1 MSGILV
7 VIEDRAGGIA
17 RISWEALAAGQQLA
31 AQLRLPVSAADIG
44 AETKSLA
51 TEVAAHP
58 LAKVVCV
65 EHPLLAH
72 YTADGFTLALEQLIR
87 AESPAYIVFP
97 HTYQVRDYAPAL
109 AARFGQSLIGD
120 VVAIDDGPVFMRQ
133 LMQGR
138 LNGIYRHTGNGPC
151 FLSVQ
156 AGAFRAESVAEQL
169 DSGSRSSH
177 GTASVAPCSYQGM
190 TSVVPKMPLNE
201 DGALAPEETASSLTA
216 VSIFTPTLDPDRI
229 RTRPGEPFRGG
240 TQTVDLGSAQR
251 IVSVGRGIKDAANI
265 PLVQELATALGAELA
280 ASRPICDSG
289 WLPIE
294 RQVGSSGHTV
304 SPKLYLAVGIS
315 GAIQHLVGMKGSQC
329 VVAINKDSDAPIF
342 EVADYG
348 IVGDLFEVVPALIA
362 AVKAAKR

>member
-7 VIEDRAGGIA
+7 VVEDRAGRIS

-31 AQLRLPVSAADIG
+31 AQLGLPVSAVAIG
-44 AETKSLA
+44 SQTEALAAEITA
-51 TEVAAHP
+51 RP
-58 LAKVVCV
+58 LAKVVRV
-65 EHPLLAH
+65 EHPLLAQ
-72 YTADGFTLALEQLIR
+72 YTADGFSLALEQIIR
-87 AESPAYIVFP
+87 TDAPAYIVFP
-97 HTYQVRDYAPAL
+97 HTYQVRDYASAL

-120 VVAIDDGPVFMRQ
+120 VVDLSAAAENASPVFTRQ

-138 LNGIYRHTGNGPC
+138 LNGVYRHTGSGPC

-156 AGAFRAESVAEQL
+156 AGAFRADTPDLAST
-169 DSGSRSSH
+169 SS
-177 GTASVAPCSYQGM
+177 
-190 TSVVPKMPLNE
+190 
-201 DGALAPEETASSLTA
+201 A
-216 VSIFTPTLDPDRI
+216 VSVFTPTLEPTQI

-240 TQTVDLGSAQR
+240 TQTIDLGSALR

-265 PLVQELATALGAELA
+265 SLVQELATALGAELA
-280 ASRPICDSG
+280 ASRPICDAG

-329 VVAINKDSDAPIF
+329 VVAINKDPDAPIF
-342 EVADYG
+342 EIADYG
-348 IVGDLFEVVPALIA
+348 IVGDLFEVVPALIVA
-362 AVKAAKR
+362 IKAAKQ